1 MGMAVYTSTVAN
13 GGFVA
18 FLLQRSR
25 TSNTREFAQAAFGWS
40 AQALPNCTRIKHGT
54 GLGIGTG
61 ARMRILTFAYRF
73 LTNFAFLAAV
83 YVSLNYIDKY
93 NNRAILAI
101 LVLVYAGMRSASALR
116 SFHFFGRIERLEVEA
131 RRLFTLIME
140 GGAQSPL
147 KKQTIND
154 VTVLRRD
161 GEIKSYI
168 DLFFLAAVVLLCVA
182 KIVTD

>member
-1 MGMAVYTSTVAN
+1 MRFLS
-13 GGFVA
+13 FV
-18 FLLQRSR
+18 
-25 TSNTREFAQAAFGWS
+25 
-40 AQALPNCTRIKHGT
+40 
-54 GLGIGTG
+54 
-61 ARMRILTFAYRF
+61 YRF
-73 LTNFAFLAAV
+73 ITNFAFLAAV

-101 LVLVYAGMRSASALR
+101 AILVYAGMRAATALR
-116 SFHFFGRIERLEVEA
+116 SFYFFQRIERLEVEA
-131 RRLFTLIME
+131 RRVIALLTE

-147 KKQTIND
+147 KKQTVAD
-154 VTVLRRD
+154 VAMLRRD